1 MADDY
6 SDTTET
12 TDTSDVS
19 SDTSDTTDTTDY
31 TADDTSNDVDLSDD
45 GSDEISDGDSETEVE
60 ENNDD
65 IEDGDVGSDTE
76 NDETGNI
83 SDTPDDTE
91 SDGSENLPDGN
102 EDISSSAES
111 DSRESVDNNNGN
123 ADEFDTLPD
132 EYFDEN
138 GRLKD
143 ISDDEYNNLSD
154 VDRAKYDL
162 EYANRDAAD
171 YAQEKADGFYNPE
184 KEQQLSD
191 ALEDRKNNYDD
202 VIQNG
207 GVRPSD
213 DEFDRKLVG
222 GLSGVGS
229 KIVGKIGGLDPVT
242 NGEVSKLAG
251 QFGENYGADA
261 LKRMSETGYAQQG
274 SRIPNPQRINVSD
287 ENGTHTELLE
297 NYKPTENGDN
307 DDIYKSREFNEL
319 KNDYFN
325 DLKSKSE
332 FPNTI
337 DDSIKDKDWT
347 KINPELN
354 GEMRDEFGNVKNK
367 LINDWETKNNQKWP
381 TYNNDVYSPNGKL
394 IRHEGD
400 RYDAHHIQPLT
411 FGGVNDANN
420 ITPLHANEHFDK
432 QGVHSPDSP
441 FGKMERFK

>member
-1 MADDY
+1 MAEDY
-6 SDTTET
+6 SETTES

-19 SDTSDTTDTTDY
+19 SDVSDSTDTTDY
-31 TADDTSNDVDLSDD
+31 SSDDTSEDIDLSDD
-45 GSDEISDGDSETEVE
+45 GSDEIPDGDSETEVE
-60 ENNDD
+60 DNNDD
-65 IEDGDVGSDTE
+65 IEDGNVGSDT
-76 NDETGNI
+76 DDAETDNI
-83 SDTPDDTE
+83 AGTSDDVESDTGETE
-91 SDGSENLPDGN
+91 K
-102 EDISSSAES
+102 S
-111 DSRESVDNNNGN
+111 DSGENVDENKGN
-123 ADEFDTLPD
+123 TDEFDTLSD

-143 ISDDEYNNLSD
+143 ISDDEYSNLSD
-154 VDRAKYDL
+154 ADRAKYDL
-162 EYANRDAAD
+162 EYANRDAVD
-171 YAQEKADGFYNPE
+171 YAQEKADGFYSPE

-202 VIQNG
+202 VMQNG

-213 DEFDRKLVG
+213 DEFDKKLVG

-242 NGEVSKLAG
+242 NGEVSRLAG

-261 LKRMSETGYAQQG
+261 LKTMSETGYAQQG
-274 SRIPNPQRINVSD
+274 SRIPNPQRIIVSD

-297 NYKPTENGDN
+297 NYKPIENGDN
-307 DDIYKSREFNEL
+307 EDLYNSREFNEL

-325 DLKSKSE
+325 DLKSNSE

-337 DDSIKDKDWT
+337 DDSIKDKDWK
-347 KINPELN
+347 KIDPELN

-441 FGKMERFK
+441 FGKMEKFK